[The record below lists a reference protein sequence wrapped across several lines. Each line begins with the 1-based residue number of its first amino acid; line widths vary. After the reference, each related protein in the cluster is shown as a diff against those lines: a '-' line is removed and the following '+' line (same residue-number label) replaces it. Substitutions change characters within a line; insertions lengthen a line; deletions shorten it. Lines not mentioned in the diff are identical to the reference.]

1 MRRGVILTA
10 VLAVATVMW
19 SAVARTALLAHGV
32 VAELDRTRPLADL
45 APRPQATIVY
55 DKDGKP
61 AFTFFVEQ
69 RINVPIARVSPHMI
83 DAIIAVEDQ
92 RFFSHHGI
100 DPIRIAG
107 AAWRN
112 YRLGRIVEG
121 GSTITQQL
129 ARASLSSERTY
140 ARKIREV
147 LLASQIEQRYKKEQ
161 ILEEYLNTVYMGEGY
176 YGVEAASRGY
186 FGKSA
191 SDLQPYEAALLAALV
206 RSPSMDS
213 PCVAP
218 ARALKRRN
226 LVLRLMRE
234 QGRITEEAFR
244 TASSTGLPP
253 RDHENPTAVGALAGN
268 GPASGLYFQEEIR
281 RQLFTLFGSDKVLR
295 GGLRVYSTY
304 DPGMQRQAESAVV
317 ARIAEIV
324 KMRPAARDLQ
334 ASFVAMDPVTGD
346 VGALVGGRDFSAS
359 SFNRATQAHR
369 QAGSAFKPIIYAS
382 ALERGYSPGT
392 ILRDLDA
399 PIAAGNATWLPS
411 GGHEQS
417 EYTLRGA
424 LKVSSNR
431 AAAQLLQQLGV
442 STAVYYAQRLGI
454 QSQLPQV
461 PSLALGTGEVT
472 LLELTTAYT
481 AFANRGTVAF
491 PRLITRVDDVSGTPI
506 YEAGEHHTQAISP
519 TTAYLMSSMLAD
531 VISSGTGAAARATGF
546 KLPAAGKTGT
556 TDNYADAWF
565 VGYTPHLVAGI
576 WFGLDRPAPIMR
588 GGFGGVVAV
597 PAWGRFMRA
606 ATASDKPDW
615 YEMPADVEK
624 VAICRLSGAR
634 ATEAC
639 RHQTDVYSVT
649 NEDGSPQLVP
659 VNAMFDQDNEKPER
673 ALAPG
678 QSPVYEDLFP
688 IGAVPSELCPL
699 HNPASNNYGIA
710 ATSPQSPTPTA
721 DSPARSPVPV
731 ATSGIIAPP
740 STDIVL
746 ERVLGADGVMRLVM
760 RQRR

>member
-1 MRRGVILTA
+1 MRRGVFLTA
-10 VLAVATVMW
+10 VVLVAMAAWYGV
-19 SAVARTALLAHGV
+19 VRTALLAHGI
-32 VAELDRTRPLADL
+32 VAELDKTRPLAEL
-45 APRPQATIVY
+45 SPRAQATIVY

-69 RINVPIARVSPHMI
+69 RIDVPIGRVSPHMI
-83 DAIIAVEDQ
+83 DAILAVEDQ

-100 DPIRIAG
+100 DPIRVAG

-140 ARKIREV
+140 ERKIREV
-147 LLASQIEQRYKKEQ
+147 LLAAQLEQRYKKGQ
-161 ILEEYLNTVYMGEGY
+161 ILEEYLNTVYLGEGY

-186 FGKSA
+186 FGKPA
-191 SDLQPYEAALLAALV
+191 SDLQPSEAALLAALV
-206 RSPSMDS
+206 RSPSTDA

-218 ARALKRRN
+218 SRALKRRN
-226 LVLRLMRE
+226 LVLRLMRD

-244 TASSTGLPP
+244 AATSTGLPA
-253 RDHENPTAVGALAGN
+253 RDHKNPAAVDALASN
-268 GPASGLYFQEEIR
+268 GPTSGLYFQEEIR
-281 RQLFTLFGSDKVLR
+281 RQLVALFGSDKVLR

-317 ARIAEIV
+317 SRIAEIV

-334 ASFVAMDPVTGD
+334 GSFVAMDPVTGD
-346 VGALVGGRDFSAS
+346 VRALVGGRDFRAS

-382 ALERGYSPGT
+382 ALERGYAPGT

-442 STAVYYAQRLGI
+442 STAVYYAERLGI
-454 QSQLPQV
+454 QSQLPLV

-481 AFANRGTVAF
+481 AFADRGTVAF
-491 PRLITRVDDVSGTPI
+491 PRLITRVEDMGGTSI
-506 YEAGEHHTQAISP
+506 YEVGEHHTQAISP

-531 VISSGTGAAARATGF
+531 VISSGTGAAARAAGF

-606 ATASDKPDW
+606 ATAADKPDW
-615 YEMPADVEK
+615 YAMPADVEK

-634 ATEAC
+634 ATDAC
-639 RHQTDVYSVT
+639 RHQADVYSVT
-649 NEDGSPQLVP
+649 NEDESPHLVP
-659 VNAMFDQDNEKPER
+659 VDAMLDQDTVKPAR
-673 ALAPG
+673 ALAAG

-699 HNPASNNYGIA
+699 HNPTPDNYGIA
-710 ATSPQSPTPTA
+710 TQPQNPPRSDARPQSPG
-721 DSPARSPVPV
+721 PV
-731 ATSGIIAPP
+731 ATSGIIAAP
-740 STDIVL
+740 STDIIM
-746 ERVLGADGVMRLVM
+746 ERVLGPDGVMRFVM

>member
-1 MRRGVILTA
+1 M
-10 VLAVATVMW
+10 LAQSIVE
-19 SAVARTALLAHGV
+19 G
-32 VAELDRTRPLADL
+32 LDRAKALAEL
-45 APRPQATIVY
+45 APRPEATIVY
-55 DKDGKP
+55 DKNGKP

-69 RINVPIARVSPHMI
+69 RIHVPLDRVSTHMI
-83 DAIIAVEDQ
+83 DALIAVEDQ

-100 DPIRIAG
+100 DPFRVVG

-112 YRLGRIVEG
+112 FRLGRIVEG

-140 ARKIREV
+140 DRKIREI
-147 LLASQIEQRYKKEQ
+147 LLAAQLEQRYTKAQ
-161 ILEEYLNTVYMGEGY
+161 ILEEYLSTVYMGEGY

-186 FGKSA
+186 FGKPASA
-191 SDLQPYEAALLAALV
+191 LQPHEAALLAALV
-206 RSPSMDS
+206 RSPSTDA
-213 PCVAP
+213 PCVGP

-234 QGRITEEAFR
+234 QGSISQEELR
-244 TASSTGLPP
+244 SASAAALPAP
-253 RDHENPTAVGALAGN
+253 GHKNPTSIGDLAGN
-268 GPASGLYFQEEIR
+268 GAETGLYFQEEVR
-281 RQLFTLFGSDKVLR
+281 RQLFALFGADKVLR

-304 DPGMQRQAESAVV
+304 DPALQRQAELAVTT
-317 ARIAEIV
+317 RIAEIV
-324 KMRPAARDLQ
+324 KMRPAAKDLQ
-334 ASFVAMDPVTGD
+334 GSFVAMDPVTGD
-346 VGALVGGRDFSAS
+346 VRALVGGRDFLAS

-369 QAGSAFKPIIYAS
+369 QAGSAFKPIIYAA

-399 PIAAGNATWLPS
+399 PISAGTDTWLPA

-431 AAAQLLQQLGV
+431 AAAQLLQQVGV

-454 QSQLPQV
+454 QSQFPQV

-481 AFANRGTVAF
+481 AFANRGTAAA
-491 PRLITRVDDVSGTPI
+491 PRLITRVEDANGISI
-506 YEAGEHHTQAISP
+506 YSAGERHTQAISP

-531 VISSGTGAAARATGF
+531 VITSGTGAGARAAGF

-597 PAWGRFMRA
+597 PAWARFMRA
-606 ATASDKPDW
+606 ATATDKPDW
-615 YEMPADVEK
+615 YEMPGDVEK

-639 RHQTDVYSVT
+639 RHQADVYSVT

-659 VNAMFDQDNEKPER
+659 VDAMADPDEVKPAR

-678 QSPVYEDLFP
+678 QSPVYEDLFA
-688 IGAVPSELCPL
+688 IGAVPSEPCPL
-699 HNPASNNYGIA
+699 HNPTPGAYGIA
-710 ATSPQSPTPTA
+710 GASAQAPTPTVDA
-721 DSPARSPVPV
+721 ILAAPTG
-731 ATSGIIAPP
+731 TSGSVAPP
-740 STDIVL
+740 STAIVL
-746 ERVLGADGVMRLVM
+746 ERVLGADGIMRVVMHQKR
-760 RQRR
+760 